1 MRSDDDTTQTTP
13 RLHALRSCPLPGPR
27 GGWPTLR
34 ALLLVIETYGV
45 GGSWCWPSQRTLAES
60 LGLDRATV
68 CRLVGKLR
76 NAGLITTRKGPG
88 NRVEYRV
95 TPILGCDVEVT
106 GGVTWGSQPESGGCD
121 VEITGGV
128 TPTSQGVCAGR
139 HTESERKVK
148 EKQDNAAA
156 LSEVQKLR
164 LYVQQRLAQIVGV
177 SPGRIPPARV
187 SEIVQF
193 INGRPTAR
201 REAAPWGGSE
211 PLDARRMAQAALD
224 VAEARKPAEG
234 GQRALA
240 MCVGSALGAIADA
253 APMGVYPEVY
263 EMKPH
268 LNGADR
274 RVAQVQSDREAF
286 LARAMKDKT

>member
-1 MRSDDDTTQTTP
+1 MS
-13 RLHALRSCPLPGPR
+13 
-27 GGWPTLR
+27 LR
-34 ALLLVIETYGV
+34 AVLLLIESYGV
-45 GGSWCWPSQRTLAES
+45 GGKWCWPSQRILAES
-60 LGLDRATV
+60 LGSKRATV
-68 CRLVGKLR
+68 SELVSELR
-76 NAGLITTRKGPG
+76 DAGLLQTRKGPG

-95 TPILGCDVEVT
+95 TPLVLGCPPSVTTDV
-106 GGVTWGSQPESGGCD
+106 PESGLLETDGCTRERIGD
-121 VEITGGV
+121 VPESGQQMY
-128 TPTSQGVCAGR
+128 PRAD
-139 HTESERKVK
+139 TEREKKENER
-148 EKQDNAAA
+148 QDNAAA

-201 REAAPWGGSE
+201 REAAPWAGSE

-240 MCVGSALGAIADA
+240 LCAGSALGAIADA
-253 APMGVYPEVY
+253 APMGVYPEVFDLTKVNG
-263 EMKPH
+263 KP
-268 LNGADR
+268 ARR
-274 RVAQVQSDREAF
+274 RVKWGGRE
-286 LARAMKDKT
+286 DDDE